1 MSRYYTGRRASV
13 WPWVLLVAWVA
24 VIWGHSLMPGESS
37 SEESRFVVDLVRKIA
52 YGLYTTDNPFLAR
65 LIEEHPGVLR
75 ILQDS
80 SLLSY
85 YVRKGAHFSEYFVLG
100 LLALNAVRRT
110 FEHPLASIAVI
121 GLLWA
126 GIPGIDETIQRYVPG
141 RAGMLSD
148 VMIDMSGFGL
158 ALALCLPFVLLGA
171 LFGGR
176 RTAEEW

>member
-1 MSRYYTGRRASV
+1 MSRYHTGRRASV
-13 WPWVLLVAWVA
+13 WPWILLVAWVA
-24 VIWGHSLMPGESS
+24 VIWGHSLMPGDSS
-37 SEESRFVVDLVRKIA
+37 SEESRIVVDLVRKVA
-52 YGLYTTDNPFLAR
+52 YGLYTTDNPLLVR

-100 LLALNAVRRT
+100 ILAFNAVRTT
-110 FEHPLASIAVI
+110 FAHPLASIVVI

-141 RAGMLSD
+141 RAGMFTD

-158 ALALCLPFVLLGA
+158 AMVLCLIFALLGA

-176 RTAEEW
+176 RASEEW